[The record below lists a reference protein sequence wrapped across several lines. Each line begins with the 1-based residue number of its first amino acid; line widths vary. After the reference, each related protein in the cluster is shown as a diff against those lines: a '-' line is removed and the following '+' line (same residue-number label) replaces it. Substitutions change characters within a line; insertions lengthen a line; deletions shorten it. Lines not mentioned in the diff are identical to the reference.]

1 MFAEHADAGRGSLQ
15 GRMATT
21 VQEIDRE
28 AARRVAGV
36 LAADEAEE
44 AELQTAELAWIE
56 SKPAPSGAWVPRIL
70 AAGTLA
76 GVLGAVMLLSSK
88 PEHGRQDGGSL
99 GWADGTRR
107 SRAAVP
113 TEVPSMKSSIQRLS
127 TVASIAGAV
136 TTAANAQ
143 QAVQWRVE
151 DGGNGHWYLGVI
163 QDGCTWTGARAAAQ
177 AMGGD
182 LVTLANGQESNWV
195 FAQIA
200 SHPSLWRNRI
210 GPRIGLVQAPG
221 GTEPAGGWAWC
232 DGTPLTFTAWNQNG
246 LLGQPNPI
254 EGGACVDSDYGGYY
268 AWPPSPMNTW
278 GSYRNDQSTSCH
290 WESFRSYIVEWS
302 ADCNGDGIVD
312 YGQILSGQLADSNA
326 NFIPDCCEGGPPCPT
341 APRQWRVQDGGNGHW
356 YAFNPNLVSW
366 QGAREIA
373 RARGGELASLTSAAE
388 RVFWMS
394 MIPVGAGIPGC
405 VGCAWL
411 GGYQDRAAPDYAEP
425 AGGWRWTD
433 GSPWS
438 YTFWNP
444 GEPNNL
450 NGQDY
455 LYGSGP
461 TNGRWDDSDGLC
473 CGPFVIEWSAD
484 CNGDGLVDYGQ
495 ILSGQLADSDN
506 DGIPNACECTCDV
519 FRDNAVNGID
529 LGVLLGQWGPA
540 NQHTVTDFNGDG
552 AVDGLDLG
560 TLLAAWGPC
569 PG

>member
-1 MFAEHADAGRGSLQ
+1 MRQLQQESPVVAEHAGAGDGSLQ
-15 GRMATT
+15 GPMATA
-21 VQEIDRE
+21 VQEIDRD
-28 AARRVAGV
+28 AAKRVAGV
-36 LAADEAEE
+36 LAVDEGEEQELRNAER
-44 AELQTAELAWIE
+44 ARIE
-56 SKPAPSGAWVPRIL
+56 SRPVPRGAWGPRIL

-76 GVLGAVMLLSSK
+76 GVVSAALLLSGK
-88 PEHGRQDGGSL
+88 PAHEGPHGGSL
-99 GWADGTRR
+99 GWTDGTRR

-113 TEVPSMKSSIQRLS
+113 TEMPSMKSSIQRLS

-136 TTAANAQ
+136 TTAATAQ
-143 QAVQWRVE
+143 QAV
-151 DGGNGHWYLGVI
+151 
-163 QDGCTWTGARAAAQ
+163 
-177 AMGGD
+177 
-182 LVTLANGQESNWV
+182 
-195 FAQIA
+195 
-200 SHPSLWRNRI
+200 
-210 GPRIGLVQAPG
+210 
-221 GTEPAGGWAWC
+221 
-232 DGTPLTFTAWNQNG
+232 
-246 LLGQPNPI
+246 
-254 EGGACVDSDYGGYY
+254 
-268 AWPPSPMNTW
+268 
-278 GSYRNDQSTSCH
+278 
-290 WESFRSYIVEWS
+290 
-302 ADCNGDGIVD
+302 
-312 YGQILSGQLADSNA
+312 
-326 NFIPDCCEGGPPCPT
+326 
-341 APRQWRVQDGGNGHW
+341 QWRVQDGGNGHW
-356 YAFNPNLVSW
+356 YAFDSTLVSW
-366 QGAREIA
+366 QGARAIA

-388 RVFWMS
+388 RLFWMS

-405 VGCAWL
+405 AGCAWL
-411 GGYQDRAAPDYAEP
+411 GGYQDRTAPDYAEP

-461 TNGRWDDSDGLC
+461 TNGRWDDSDGSC

-519 FRDNAVNGID
+519 FRDGSVNGID

-540 NQHTVTDFNGDG
+540 NQYTVTDFNGDG

-560 TLLAAWGPC
+560 ALLAAWGPC